1 MLQKQTGATPKHTAN
16 PQDLKLKSADS
27 SMLLDELEGFSRDPG
42 HAAIDPD
49 AVIACLDQLDELSP
63 MDASF
68 DVEAS
73 LADFRAQ
80 HREVFPKKCPP
91 KRRRILLHR
100 ARWLAAAAA
109 VVLLCGT
116 MLASAFDVDF
126 MDFIARWTDET
137 FGFEL
142 KRHKVE
148 NIVMEKVS
156 NTPKFFF
163 PSLEDALA
171 SCGVTEQV
179 VPTWIPEGFTLDS
192 EGAFI
197 TVSDLKVSIHA
208 WYWNGDRDGDDFMII
223 IDKFEDASAAM
234 SGSGEIIK
242 DEREP
247 HTVELGGI
255 THYFFWNNDEYVCA
269 WTNGSLVC
277 HIAGNVS
284 ETQLL
289 KIVESIYEGGQTV
302 K

>member
-1 MLQKQTGATPKHTAN
+1 M
-16 PQDLKLKSADS
+16 
-27 SMLLDELEGFSRDPG
+27 
-42 HAAIDPD
+42 
-49 AVIACLDQLDELSP
+49 
-63 MDASF
+63 
-68 DVEAS
+68 
-73 LADFRAQ
+73 
-80 HREVFPKKCPP
+80 
-91 KRRRILLHR
+91 
-100 ARWLAAAAA
+100 
-109 VVLLCGT
+109 LLCGT

-197 TVSDLKVSIHA
+197 TVSGLKVSIHA
-208 WYWNGDRDGDDFMII
+208 WYWDGDRDGDDFMIS

-234 SGSGEIIK
+234 SGCGEIIK

-247 HTVELGGI
+247 YTVELGGI

-277 HIAGNVS
+277 HISGDVS

>member
-1 MLQKQTGATPKHTAN
+1 MLQKQTGATPNHTAN

-27 SMLLDELEGFSRDPG
+27 SMLLDELESFSRDPG

-91 KRRRILLHR
+91 KRRRILPRR

-109 VVLLCGT
+109 VLLLSVS

-137 FGFEL
+137 FGFEI
-142 KRHKVE
+142 KQHEVKHITEEDV
-148 NIVMEKVS
+148 I

-197 TVSDLKVSIHA
+197 TVSDLRVSFHA
-208 WYWNGDRDGDDFMII
+208 WYWNGDKDGDNFMIS

-234 SGSGEIIK
+234 SGSGGIIK

-255 THYFFWNNDEYVCA
+255 KHYFFWNNDECVCA

-277 HIAGNVS
+277 YIAGDVS

-289 KIVESIYEGGQTV
+289 KMVESIYEGGQTV